1 MKIKLDNP
9 NHVFVIAEAGS
20 NWKAGNYT
28 DDLRRAKKLIKIAA
42 ECGADAIKFQTY
54 NARGVYVSNAGKS
67 KYLSKSGVTKTITE
81 IFDEYAMPYKMLK
94 ILNKYCRKQNILFM
108 STPFSI
114 SDAQAVDKYVN
125 IHKIASYEINHVP
138 LLKFLAKTKKPIIIS
153 SGASTNEE
161 IEFAIKTLKKNGAK
175 QIALLQCTAKYPA
188 SPEFLNLSVIPKFKK
203 KYSIPV
209 GLSDHSIDPLV
220 APLTAVGFGATVLEK
235 HFTIDKHL
243 DGPDHFFALEPIEL
257 KNMIRSIRTA
267 EKTIGSGEKKILP
280 VEAELRKFAV
290 RSVQATKSIHKG
302 DVFRLGY
309 NMEILRPG
317 NQKRGAEARFVLSIE
332 GKKSRRNIRNGKGIT
347 LQDCM

>member
-138 LLKFLAKTKKPIIIS
+138 LLKFLAKTKKPVVPVQ
-153 SGASTNEE
+153 TR
-161 IEFAIKTLKKNGAK
+161 K
-175 QIALLQCTAKYPA
+175 
-188 SPEFLNLSVIPKFKK
+188 LNL
-203 KYSIPV
+203 
-209 GLSDHSIDPLV
+209 
-220 APLTAVGFGATVLEK
+220 
-235 HFTIDKHL
+235 
-243 DGPDHFFALEPIEL
+243 
-257 KNMIRSIRTA
+257 
-267 EKTIGSGEKKILP
+267 
-280 VEAELRKFAV
+280 
-290 RSVQATKSIHKG
+290 Q
-302 DVFRLGY
+302 
-309 NMEILRPG
+309 
-317 NQKRGAEARFVLSIE
+317 
-332 GKKSRRNIRNGKGIT
+332 
-347 LQDCM
+347 